1 MFFGSRL
8 NRLATSI
15 RRGISKYSVGS
26 DNPGLVFDFI
36 DNFYQKDKNQTVNF
50 DGAITH
56 ARAGNATMTD
66 GYGPELVTNGSFTD
80 SIDGWSGAGW
90 VWSSRGAS
98 YDSGSSVTVALSQD
112 VAVEAGK
119 TYIVTFTLIDVSGG
133 TPSLMDGGQSLQ
145 SHSTSGNYEYAY
157 IADSSTFELGFRGGT
172 ATFYVDSVSVREMPV
187 LKWAPHNELTYSED
201 LTNGWGVQNGSVG
214 STGTTDPNGVT
225 TNTTLFIPSATSSNQ
240 HRVIGNNTSISIPS
254 YRLSFWLKP
263 SGYTKVGFRNG
274 VTAEYAAFS
283 LVGAGT
289 VIDTSNCTATIVQDG
304 DWYFCSV
311 ERDNVSGIRADIYTF
326 DNGYT
331 SGNPN
336 GYTYTGDATSGVYI
350 WGAHVYRSDLGG
362 MVDNPDRGDSY
373 VPTTS
378 SAKYLPRIGHHV
390 YNGSAWVNEGVLAES
405 ESRAN
410 LIQYSDASSGWSA
423 SAGTLTANSGVSPD
437 GSENASSFVED
448 NNSANH
454 QIVEASISGL
464 LANVDNTFSAYVK
477 TLSGSRY
484 AQLRIYGVGTNKG
497 WASFDLSSGVLSGS
511 GGTALKQSTI
521 QNIGNGWYRVSI
533 TTNHTSTY
541 GVSIVLADSGATE
554 APAYTGD
561 STSGIYFYGI
571 QVEQGSTPSSLIPT
585 SGSSVTREAESFTI
599 PSANLPW
606 PTPVVIGDELVANG
620 TFDTD
625 ISGWT
630 TSSADWTWDSGSERA
645 YLNTTTNY
653 QSLSYD
659 TDYTSG
665 GMQAG
670 QLYLVEFDY
679 ELVSG
684 SFRFALEASNAYST
698 IISTLGSSRFS
709 LVITRPTDNRTDKI
723 QIRNQTATTEL
734 YLDNVSIKEINPL
747 SVSIGMEGRVTF
759 ANTWTSGTKQVA
771 RFFRWQIDNDNKL
784 VLKADSTDAS
794 GERLTST
801 HEVNNV
807 ADFATFNDFV
817 YEGVLQSVNVALRV
831 GSTFFQVAADG
842 QTGGENATL
851 TSLVDLS
858 ATDLDLVDD
867 DYMGTVSEFRIW
879 DKDIGDAGLVEATN
893 PSLEPSLSL
902 TFEGVGTN
910 SFVVNDWAE

>member
-119 TYIVTFTLIDVSGG
+119 TYIVTFTFIDVSGG
-133 TPSLMDGGQSLQ
+133 TPSLMDGEQSLQ
-145 SHSTSGNYEYAY
+145 SHSASGNYEYAY

-172 ATFYVDSVSVREMPV
+172 ATFYVDNVSVREMPV
-187 LKWAPHNELTYSED
+187 IKWAPHNLLTYSED
-201 LTNGWGVQNGSVG
+201 LSQQWTVSGGAVKSSTTETDPAGG
-214 STGTTDPNGVT
+214 STAALITNLQNADNARINRNLAITEDSAFGVFLKGTAGETINIEHGTDQQTVT
-225 TNTTLFIPSATSSNQ
+225 LTSDWKLYTLNVTAPQTTLRIIN
-240 HRVIGNNTSISIPS
+240 R
-254 YRLSFWLKP
+254 
-263 SGYTKVGFRNG
+263 SG
-274 VTAEYAAFS
+274 
-283 LVGAGT
+283 
-289 VIDTSNCTATIVQDG
+289 CTAD
-304 DWYFCSV
+304 
-311 ERDNVSGIRADIYTF
+311 E
-326 DNGYT
+326 
-331 SGNPN
+331 
-336 GYTYTGDATSGVYI
+336 VYV
-350 WGAHVYRSDLGG
+350 AFPHVYRSDLGG

-378 SAKYLPRIGHHV
+378 SAKQLPRIGHHV

-405 ESRAN
+405 ESRVN
-410 LIQYSDASSGWSA
+410 LDDYSDFSGA
-423 SAGTLTANSGVSPD
+423 YTETRTTLTANQAVSPD
-437 GSENASSFVED
+437 GTENASEITENTATGS
-448 NNSANH
+448 H
-454 QIVEASISGL
+454 YIVRNMTITASLDYTIS
-464 LANVDNTFSAYVK
+464 VYVK
-477 TLSGSRY
+477 QGSGSRS
-484 AQLRIYGVGTNKG
+484 AILRTNNEGADDYVVFDFATESITETGNGVSNET
-497 WASFDLSSGVLSGS
+497 SQDV
-511 GGTALKQSTI
+511 
-521 QNIGNGWYRVSI
+521 GNGWYRIAFTYTQSADASSGVIIALSNSA
-533 TTNHTSTY
+533 TPSTHLP
-541 GVSIVLADSGATE
+541 S
-554 APAYTGD
+554 YTGD
-561 STSGIYFYGI
+561 GTSSLFVYGA
-571 QVEQGSTPSSLIPT
+571 QLEAGSTPSSYIPT
-585 SGSSVTREAESFTI
+585 SGQQGTREAETFTI

-606 PTPVVIGDELVANG
+606 PTPQYIGDELVTNG

-625 ISGWT
+625 SDWTKGTGWSISGDTASSDGSQTANSQLDSTSNITLEAGKLYLVSYDVVREAGTVSISVTTELAYQAT
-630 TSSADWTWDSGSERA
+630 TSSGTYSYEVLATGGTRTVKIRANSSFIGSVD
-645 YLNTTTNY
+645 N
-653 QSLSYD
+653 
-659 TDYTSG
+659 
-665 GMQAG
+665 
-670 QLYLVEFDY
+670 
-679 ELVSG
+679 
-684 SFRFALEASNAYST
+684 
-698 IISTLGSSRFS
+698 ISVR
-709 LVITRPTDNRTDKI
+709 
-723 QIRNQTATTEL
+723 
-734 YLDNVSIKEINPL
+734 EINPL

-831 GSTFFQVAADG
+831 GSTFFQVAANG
-842 QTGGENATL
+842 QTGAENATL

-867 DYMGTVSEFRIW
+867 DYMGTIGTFRVW
-879 DKDIGDAGLVEATN
+879 DKDLGDAGIVEATE

-910 SFVVNDWAE
+910 SFVVNDWSE

>member
-133 TPSLMDGGQSLQ
+133 TPALMDGEQTLQ
-145 SHSTSGNYEYAY
+145 SHSTSGNYEYVY

-172 ATFYVDSVSVREMPV
+172 ATFYVDNVSVREMPV
-187 LKWAPHNELTYSED
+187 IKWAPHNLLTYSED
-201 LTNGWGVQNGSVG
+201 LSQQWTVSGGAVKSSTTETDPAGG
-214 STGTTDPNGVT
+214 STAALITNLQNADNARINRNLAITEDSAFGVFLKGTAGETINIEHGTDQQTLTLTSDWKLYTLNVT
-225 TNTTLFIPSATSSNQ
+225 APQTTLRIIN
-240 HRVIGNNTSISIPS
+240 R
-254 YRLSFWLKP
+254 
-263 SGYTKVGFRNG
+263 SG
-274 VTAEYAAFS
+274 
-283 LVGAGT
+283 
-289 VIDTSNCTATIVQDG
+289 CTAD
-304 DWYFCSV
+304 
-311 ERDNVSGIRADIYTF
+311 E
-326 DNGYT
+326 
-331 SGNPN
+331 
-336 GYTYTGDATSGVYI
+336 VYV
-350 WGAHVYRSDLGG
+350 AFPHVYRSDLGG

-378 SAKYLPRIGHHV
+378 AAKYLPRVGHHV

-405 ESRAN
+405 ESRVN
-410 LIQYSDASSGWSA
+410 LIEYSDFSGGWVEFNVAPIAFNVTGPDGVANSAITLQDNSAGGSTGNTRIQDNSIAISA
-423 SAGTLTANSGVSPD
+423 STAYTASVFVKAG
-437 GSENASSFVED
+437 
-448 NNSANH
+448 NNSEIEIKTSNDNVNRGGSFN
-454 QIVEASISGL
+454 ISTETFTPLASETG
-464 LANVDNTFSAYVK
+464 
-477 TLSGSRY
+477 
-484 AQLRIYGVGTNKG
+484 
-497 WASFDLSSGVLSGS
+497 
-511 GGTALKQSTI
+511 TI
-521 QNIGNGWYRVSI
+521 QNVGNGWYRCAV
-533 TTNHTSTY
+533 TWT
-541 GVSIVLADSGATE
+541 SGA
-554 APAYTGD
+554 D
-561 STSGIYFYGI
+561 TSIALRVGFPTITLDGTNTIYLYGA
-571 QVEQGSTPSSLIPT
+571 QLEEGSTPSSYIPT
-585 SGSSVTREAESFTI
+585 SSQQGTREAESFTI

-606 PTPVVIGDELVANG
+606 PTPQYIGDELVTNG

-625 ISGWT
+625 SDWTKGTGWSISGDTASSDGSQTANSQLDSTSNITLEAGKLYLVSYDVVREAGTVSISVTTELAYQAT
-630 TSSADWTWDSGSERA
+630 TSSGTYSYEVLATGGTRTVKIRANSSFIGSVD
-645 YLNTTTNY
+645 N
-653 QSLSYD
+653 
-659 TDYTSG
+659 
-665 GMQAG
+665 
-670 QLYLVEFDY
+670 
-679 ELVSG
+679 
-684 SFRFALEASNAYST
+684 
-698 IISTLGSSRFS
+698 ISVR
-709 LVITRPTDNRTDKI
+709 
-723 QIRNQTATTEL
+723 
-734 YLDNVSIKEINPL
+734 EINPL

-831 GSTFFQVAADG
+831 GSTFFQVAANG
-842 QTGGENATL
+842 QTGAENATL

-867 DYMGTVSEFRIW
+867 DYMGTIGTFRVW
-879 DKDIGDAGLVEATN
+879 DKDLGDAGIVEATN

-902 TFEGVGTN
+902 TFEGTGTS
-910 SFVVNDWAE
+910 SFTVSEWSE